1 MLAYSPSP
9 PPAPPH
15 PSASPSPPPSASRL
29 HATALASRPS
39 RPAFCTTYAPLP
51 SPPHSIVTANVVLL
65 IAFDVD
71 LPAIFATA
79 DELGMLDAPYA
90 WFAPDSF
97 FASDLGA
104 MLAAGQRLWEPILPR
119 TFSEPS

>member
-1 MLAYSPSP
+1 M
-9 PPAPPH
+9 
-15 PSASPSPPPSASRL
+15 
-29 HATALASRPS
+29 
-39 RPAFCTTYAPLP
+39 
-51 SPPHSIVTANVVLL
+51 
-65 IAFDVD
+65 D

-104 MLAAGQRLWEPILPR
+104 MLAAGQRLWEPSPNLL
-119 TFSEPS
+119 